1 MNSLFPL
8 LLLSLVYAIFLS
20 NALPVVRLGFYGNSA
35 SAAVTVT
42 VGSSPADNFTSIQKA
57 IDSVPVGNNQWVLIQ
72 VKPGVYKEKI
82 SVGVD
87 KPYIYLQGVSWDTT
101 EIQWGD
107 HGTVKDTA
115 TFTVMADN
123 FMASGISFRNTYN
136 GPIVQ
141 APAMMVYGDK
151 VSFYKCA
158 FIGIQDTLGDMQG
171 RHFYHTCNIEGAVD
185 FIWGFGQSQFHS
197 CSIRSRGALLG
208 GPGYITAQVRQSP
221 QDDGGFVFKYCNIL
235 GNGKTYL
242 GRAYSIYARVLFYE
256 CSLGGNVVPQGWD
269 PWKSKGEENDTT
281 FCDSTCSG
289 PGSDTSHRV
298 AWMKKLEGPELLHLV
313 SLRLFMD
320 KEGWVEAQ
328 PVPPGWM
335 GSRD

>member
-1 MNSLFPL
+1 MGTAPLQPSRSPLAPPPPILHQHPESHRLGSSGEQPMGSNTSEARGLQVPTLLFP
-8 LLLSLVYAIFLS
+8 SLAFTFFLI
-20 NALPVVRLGFYGNSA
+20 LGGKLNGKMVSA
-35 SAAVTVT
+35 
-42 VGSSPADNFTSIQKA
+42 GIPLKSS
-57 IDSVPVGNNQWVLIQ
+57 G
-72 VKPGVYKEKI
+72 
-82 SVGVD
+82 
-87 KPYIYLQGVSWDTT
+87 
-101 EIQWGD
+101 GD

-141 APAMMVYGDK
+141 APTMMVYGDK

-208 GPGYITAQVRQSP
+208 GPGYITAQGRQSP

-235 GNGKTYL
+235 GDGKTYL